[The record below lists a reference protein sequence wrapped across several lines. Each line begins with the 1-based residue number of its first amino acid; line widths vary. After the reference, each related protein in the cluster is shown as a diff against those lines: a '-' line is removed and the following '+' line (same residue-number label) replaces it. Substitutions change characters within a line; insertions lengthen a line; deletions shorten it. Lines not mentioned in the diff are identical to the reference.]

1 VRQSLPTHYLR
12 KQTATAP
19 TVLALD
25 LSAVSLL
32 ADAVP
37 GLVAVAATHG
47 HRCLSQD
54 GGRGTGVM
62 SGVVGADIM
71 SGAPVPRQR
80 TAGSGTFVEDDAN
93 LTTRIRNAPDTIDTT
108 PSRDR

>member
-32 ADAVP
+32 ADAVLEYLDRSLGCGEP
-37 GLVAVAATHG
+37 RFTADEHRHPVILCNGLP
-47 HRCLSQD
+47 L
-54 GGRGTGVM
+54 
-62 SGVVGADIM
+62 
-71 SGAPVPRQR
+71 
-80 TAGSGTFVEDDAN
+80 
-93 LTTRIRNAPDTIDTT
+93 
-108 PSRDR
+108 